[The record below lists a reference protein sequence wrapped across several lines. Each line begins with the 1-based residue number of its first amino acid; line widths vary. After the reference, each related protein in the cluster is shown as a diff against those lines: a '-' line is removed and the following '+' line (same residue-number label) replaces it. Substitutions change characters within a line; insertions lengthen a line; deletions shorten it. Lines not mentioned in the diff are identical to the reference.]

1 MLYFSAERL
10 IRNNIKKGIVMELH
24 NSQKATNYIYIQTH
38 MRLKSLKH
46 ACTVRVNSCNHMHAD
61 NCMNTADDDL

>member
-24 NSQKATNYIYIQTH
+24 NSQKATNYIYIQNTH
-38 MRLKSLKH
+38 EVEVPE
-46 ACTVRVNSCNHMHAD
+46 ACLHSESKFM
-61 NCMNTADDDL
+61 